1 MSLRKSPI
9 EDLIMTFMST
19 ENLTELIDRRV
30 DLHSHTK
37 CSDGGLTP
45 QELIERAVNFQIDVL
60 AITDHD
66 TVAGLDIAKGYIQEK
81 NYPITLVDGIEISTL
96 WNNFEIHIVGL
107 NIDPSNKALTELITA
122 QQHARELRATKI
134 GEKLTKCG
142 FDDIY
147 SQAKE
152 MAGEGSITRAHFAK
166 VLHQQG
172 KVNTLQAAFDK
183 YIGKGKRAYV
193 KPMWCDVGTAVKTI
207 HQAGGTAVMAHPVR
221 YDMTTK
227 WLRRLVLDF
236 KAAGGDGLEIV
247 LPQMNN
253 DQRRLMLSFCLE
265 YELHA
270 SMGSD
275 FHYPSKWSDLGRNL
289 VMPEQAKP
297 IWQLWQ

>member
-1 MSLRKSPI
+1 MAL
-9 EDLIMTFMST
+9 MST
-19 ENLTELIDRRV
+19 ENLNDFINRRV

-45 QELIERAVNFQIDVL
+45 EELIERAVNFQIDVL

-66 TVAGLDIAKGYIQEK
+66 TTAALDSAKNYIVEK
-81 NYPITLVDGIEISTL
+81 NHPITLIEGIEISTA
-96 WNNFEIHIVGL
+96 WQGFEIHIVGL
-107 NIDPSNKALTELITA
+107 NIDKNSPELQQLIVQQQKSREERALA
-122 QQHARELRATKI
+122 M
-134 GEKLTKCG
+134 GDKLAKCG
-142 FDDIY
+142 FEGIY
-147 SQAKE
+147 QKAKAL
-152 MAGEGSITRAHFAK
+152 AGEGSITRAHFAK
-166 VLHQQG
+166 VLYQQG
-172 KVNTLQAAFDK
+172 DVAKMQSAFDK

-193 KPMWCDVGTAVKTI
+193 KPTWCPIEQAIDVI

-221 YDMTTK
+221 YDLSTK
-227 WLRRLVLDF
+227 WLRRLVVQF
-236 KAAGGDGLEIV
+236 KQAGGDGLEIV

-253 DQRRLMLSFCLE
+253 EQRRLMLSFCLE

-289 VMPEQAKP
+289 VMPVGVPP